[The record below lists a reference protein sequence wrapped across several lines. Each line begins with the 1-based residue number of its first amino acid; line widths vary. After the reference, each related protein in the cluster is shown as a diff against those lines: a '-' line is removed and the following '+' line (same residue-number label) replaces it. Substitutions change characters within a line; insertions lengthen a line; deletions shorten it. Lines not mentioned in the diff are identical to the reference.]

1 MTKSKV
7 FIYALLSVATI
18 FLTYQV
24 IGSLLALFLFNQD
37 IPNNINNFR
46 LYTIATQILLILVP
60 ALLFSKKF
68 FNHIDEVIP
77 IKPIPFK
84 DLTLFFVGY
93 FLVYAN
99 LSNIFYFQ
107 TKLIEFL
114 AAHST
119 TLQQIK
125 SFFESNSEVI
135 EKSYRT
141 LLATNTPYDF
151 LVVFLMITITPAICE
166 EVFFRGYLQHFM
178 FKSFG
183 FIATSLFVGISFS
196 FLHFDFSSIIPLTL
210 LSMYFS
216 YTVYRS
222 KSILSSVFLHF
233 TNNFMA
239 FLATAFFKID
249 DMFDKSQVVKDV
261 DFKSALA
268 SFAILSIALFLLI
281 MYIEKLYKNKLQA
294 EENNFV

>member
-1 MTKSKV
+1 MNKSKV
-7 FIYALLSVATI
+7 FLYALLSVATI

-24 IGSLLALFLFNQD
+24 FGSLLALFLFNQD
-37 IPNNINNFR
+37 ISNNINNFR

-68 FNHIDEVIP
+68 FSHINDVIP
-77 IKPIPFK
+77 IKPVPFK
-84 DLTLFFVGY
+84 ELTLFFVGY

-99 LSNIFYFQ
+99 LSNIIYFQ
-107 TKLIEFL
+107 TKFIEYL

-125 SFFESNSEVI
+125 SIFDSNSEII
-135 EKSYRT
+135 EKTYKT

-151 LVVFLMITITPAICE
+151 MVVFLMVTITPAICE

-178 FKSFG
+178 LKTFG

-196 FLHFDFSSIIPLTL
+196 LLHFDFSSFIPYIL

-233 TNNFMA
+233 TNNFIA
-239 FLATAFFKID
+239 FLATIFLKSD
-249 DMFDKSQVVKDV
+249 DIFNKSQITKDI
-261 DFKSALA
+261 DLKSALV
-268 SFAILSIALFLLI
+268 SFAILSIALFLVI
-281 MYIEKLYKNKLQA
+281 MYIEKLYKNKLQT
-294 EENNFV
+294 EENNYI